1 MKKVILILSIFFLIT
16 GCSKINIF
24 GFGEE
29 TNKFEKLKINE
40 YLWLASKDLFKNNAD
55 INENLSEGNII
66 TGWITSKKNPN
77 TRFRISIYIMGSKLI
92 EENIKIFT
100 EKEVNKSGVWQRQQA
115 SRAFNANLKIKIM
128 EKALR
133 LEESYQ

>member
-1 MKKVILILSIFFLIT
+1 
-16 GCSKINIF
+16 
-24 GFGEE
+24 
-29 TNKFEKLKINE
+29 LK
-40 YLWLASKDLFKNNAD
+40 
-55 INENLSEGNII
+55 
-66 TGWITSKKNPN
+66 
-77 TRFRISIYIMGSKLI
+77 
-92 EENIKIFT
+92 ENIKIFT

>member
-40 YLWLASKDLFKNNAD
+40 YLWLASKDLFKNYAD

-115 SRAFNANLKIKIM
+115 SRPFPAYLKIKIM